1 MPYQVKCDGCVLLD
15 VRDEELILYNPKV
28 KVETNKVGSCSFT
41 IYNNHPYYDKLRVL
55 RSVFEVSDEFG
66 VIFRGRMTENT
77 RDFYNGKAVDLEGA
91 MAFFNDS
98 LIPPYSFPED
108 FKDDDDYIA
117 ASQDGNVVEFYLNW
131 LIEQHNSQVDDFQR
145 FKLGNVTVSD
155 PNNYISRSSEN
166 DVKTWNE
173 LKTKL
178 FNSSLGGHLCIRY
191 EEDGNYID
199 YLSDFE
205 YMNTQEITFG
215 ENLLDLLNKTDGS
228 STCTA
233 IKPLGAELD
242 NEEYDT
248 PSKKL
253 TIESIP
259 DGDITDDIVKK
270 GSILYSKSA
279 REMYGMIF
287 ADVDKTTWDDVKIAS
302 NLLTKGVEWL
312 SSTGVML
319 SGTIEIKAVDLHFSD
334 EAIRSFRI
342 YRKIRVT
349 SEPHGIS
356 KMYNLTKLD
365 IDLLQPQNTKI
376 TVGETRK
383 TLTQDFTP
391 SKGDPGKD
399 GKPGKDAAIISS
411 TEPSD
416 KTYLWCD
423 TSSSPPVLKKWNDDI
438 ENWEVVNDNAEQ
450 ITQIYKELASSI
462 SQASDSILIQVGEK
476 TYTKEETDR
485 LISDVNTS
493 FEQTKDSFN
502 FEFNSFKKNLD
513 DLASSTDA
521 RFENTSKYI
530 RFIDGE
536 IWIGVEGN
544 PIMLRQ
550 RNDRISFLE
559 NNVEVAYISNRTLYF
574 THAEILKDLKIGK
587 FGFVVM
593 ESGFTPFK
601 LIE

>member
-1 MPYQVKCDGCVLLD
+1 MAYQVKCDGYILHD
-15 VRDEELILYNPKV
+15 IRDEELILYNPKV
-28 KVETNKVGSCSFT
+28 KVETNKVGSCSFK
-41 IYNNHPYYDKLRVL
+41 IYKNHPYYDKLKIL
-55 RSVFEVSDEFG
+55 RSVFEVSDEIG
-66 VIFRGRMTENT
+66 VIFRGRMTEDT
-77 RDFYNGKAVDLEGA
+77 RDFNNGKAVDLEGA
-91 MAFFNDS
+91 MALFNDS
-98 LIPPYSFPED
+98 LISPYSFPED
-108 FKDDDDYIA
+108 FKDDDGYIT
-117 ASQDGNVVEFYLNW
+117 ASKSGNVVEFYLNW
-131 LIEQHNSQVDDFQR
+131 LIAQHNSQVDEFQR
-145 FKLGNVTVSD
+145 FKLGKVTVSD

-178 FNSSLGGHLCIRY
+178 FDSSLGGYLCIRY
-191 EEDGNYID
+191 ETDGNYID

-205 YMNTQEITFG
+205 YMNTQEIVFG

-242 NEEYDT
+242 EQAET
-248 PSKKL
+248 SEVAKRL
-253 TIESIP
+253 TIESLP

-279 REMYGMIF
+279 REKYGMIF
-287 ADVDKTTWDDVKIAS
+287 ADVDKTTWNDVKVAS
-302 NLLTKGVEWL
+302 NLLTKGTEWL
-312 SSTGVML
+312 SSVGVML
-319 SGTIEIKAVDLHFSD
+319 SGTIEINAVDLHFSD
-334 EAIRSFRI
+334 EEIRSFRI

-365 IDLLQPQNTKI
+365 IDLFQPQNTKI
-376 TVGETRK
+376 TAGEKRK

-411 TEPSD
+411 AEPSD

-423 TSSSPPVLKKWNDDI
+423 TSSKPPVLKQWNGEEWI
-438 ENWEVVNDNAEQ
+438 IVNDNAEQ

-485 LISDVNTS
+485 LISDTNTLL
-493 FEQTKDSFN
+493 EQTKNAFN
-502 FEFNSFKKNLD
+502 FEFNSFKTNLD
-513 DLASSTDA
+513 NLANSTDA
-521 RFENTSKYI
+521 RFESTSKYI

-536 IWIGVEGN
+536 IFIGVEGN

-574 THAEILKDLKIGK
+574 THAEILKDLKIGQ

-593 ESGFTPFK
+593 ESGFVPFK